1 MMGAVT
7 MQPEQNVAHRLA
19 ELLERLTGARP
30 PLRIRAW
37 DGSETGPPDTPV
49 LVVRDRAA
57 LRRMLY
63 APGELGLAR
72 AYVAGEI
79 ELDGGGDIYA
89 GLEAVLGLLRGHG
102 GLTERIAPKQAL
114 GAVRDLADLGVFGP
128 APKPPPEEIRLR
140 GSRHSISR
148 DSAAISHHYD
158 VGNDFYRLLLGPS
171 MVYSCA
177 YWTRDAP
184 DYDLTDAQTDKL
196 DLVCRKLGLRP
207 GMRLLDV
214 GCGWGALVCHAAAH
228 YGVTAVGV
236 TVSGE
241 QAAYA
246 QHRAARAGLEKQV
259 EIRMRDYRQIAD
271 GPYDAIASVGMAE
284 HVGLDHYPE
293 YAATLHRLLRPG
305 GRVLNHQIAT
315 LHQPS
320 SGLARAVTRIRPRR
334 SFIDSYVFPDGQLVP
349 VATTVSLLEDAG
361 LEVRD
366 VESLREH
373 YARTLRSWVANLES
387 EWDAAVRLASP
398 ARTRIWRLYL
408 AASALA
414 FEAGR
419 LGVNQILAV
428 KQNEDSTSGMPPTR
442 EQWMAEA
449 TRSTRSAS

>member
-1 MMGAVT
+1 
-7 MQPEQNVAHRLA
+7 MQQEQNVARRLA
-19 ELLERLTGARP
+19 ELFERLTGSRL

-37 DGSETGPPDTPV
+37 DGSEAGPADTPV

-57 LRRMLY
+57 LRRMVY

-72 AYVAGEI
+72 AYVAGDVD
-79 ELDGGGDIYA
+79 LDGGDIYE

-102 GLTERIAPKQAL
+102 GPATERIQPKQAL
-114 GAVRDLADLGVFGP
+114 GALRELADLGAFGA

-140 GSRHSISR
+140 GVRHSITR

-177 YWTRDAP
+177 YWTREAP
-184 DYDLTDAQTDKL
+184 DYDLTDAQTDKV

-236 TVSGE
+236 TVSAE

-246 QHRAARAGLEKQV
+246 QRRAAQDGLEKLV

-284 HVGLDHYPE
+284 HVGLDQYPE

-305 GRVLNHQIAT
+305 GRVLNHQIAN

-320 SGLARAVTRIRPRR
+320 SGLLRAVTRIRPRR
-334 SFIDSYVFPDGQLVP
+334 SFIDSYVFPDGQLAP
-349 VATTVSLLEDAG
+349 LATTVALLEDAG

-373 YARTLRSWVANLES
+373 YARTLRVWVANLER
-387 EWDAAVRLASP
+387 EWDTAVRLTSP
-398 ARTRIWRLYL
+398 ARARIWRLYL
-408 AASALA
+408 AASALS

-449 TRSTRSAS
+449 SEVPAP